1 MFRDVEKK
9 KGQSLR
15 KKKKTRKRAGR
26 KKKRKIQCRISMED
40 RKNVSG
46 AIVMYRAEKKLEDE
60 TKTYPQLAHSF
71 RGRGFTS
78 LASTLS
84 KAQTLSN
91 ILKAACRAARR
102 RYSKPKPSS
111 AAFPFLPFA
120 TLGPSLARRNAT
132 CSFAF
137 VCYTSWAEA
146 HSLLKF
152 RFR

>member
-1 MFRDVEKK
+1 
-9 KGQSLR
+9 
-15 KKKKTRKRAGR
+15 
-26 KKKRKIQCRISMED
+26 MED

-46 AIVMYRAEKKLEDE
+46 AIVMYRAEKKLENE

-102 RYSKPKPSS
+102 RYSKPSF

-120 TLGPSLARRNAT
+120 TLGPSPARSNMLFCVR
-132 CSFAF
+132 
-137 VCYTSWAEA
+137 
-146 HSLLKF
+146 LL
-152 RFR
+152 RFMGVGA